1 MSNVLTLWAECK
13 CAYPLSWMSNVLTL
27 WAECK
32 CLPFECQMCYLSY
45 VLLSWMSNV
54 LTLWAECQMC
64 LPFELNVKCAYP
76 LSWMSNVLTLW
87 AECQMCL
94 AECQMCLPFE
104 LNVKC
109 AYPLSWMS
117 NVLTLWVGCHHHSW
131 GRTAGEHQG
140 WSPPVVHSSL
150 HTSLLHSPFPSCP
163 RGGEKKNN
171 DLFQHLRRC

>member
-1 MSNVLTLWAECK
+1 MYLPFELNAKCAYPLSWMWNVLTLWAECK
-13 CAYPLSWMSNVLTL
+13 CVY
-27 WAECK
+27 
-32 CLPFECQMCYLSY
+32 
-45 VLLSWMSNV
+45 LLSWMSNV

-64 LPFELNVKCAYP
+64 LPFELNV
-76 LSWMSNVLTLW
+76 NVLTLW

-117 NVLTLWVGCHHHSW
+117 NVFTLWVGCHHHSW

-163 RGGEKKNN
+163 RGGEKKKQWFIPTLTKMLKTTISNMVQL
-171 DLFQHLRRC
+171 LFPCV